1 MLRIDTILRFFA
13 EKTRR
18 TPTFAHPISQLAS
31 VDQIRDPIFEEW
43 RIRFGMRPGLNRK
56 LWEYLYIA
64 QAIRDYIGF
73 RPRRRVLGFGVGRER
88 IPAVLANL
96 DCEVLATDWPAQR
109 NILDSSW
116 AARGLDD
123 LLHPLEDDWDPK
135 LRDIPLCHPEVFR
148 RNVTFQRVDMT
159 DIPTDLRDFDAL
171 WSCGSLEHLGSL
183 RAGLEFIVNAMQC
196 LRPGGV
202 AVHTTEF
209 NVSSNEAT
217 IELPDIC
224 LYRRRDIEELVR
236 ALRRAGHRIAVS
248 FWRPNTPENT
258 AVDEPPFNYEHTMN
272 ARHGNHVFTSI
283 GLIAVK
289 GGRTFPSAHQMDLT
303 ITA

>member
-1 MLRIDTILRFFA
+1 
-13 EKTRR
+13 
-18 TPTFAHPISQLAS
+18 
-31 VDQIRDPIFEEW
+31 
-43 RIRFGMRPGLNRK
+43 MRHGLNRK
-56 LWEYLYIA
+56 FWEYLYIA

-73 RPRRRVLGFGVGRER
+73 KPRRRVLGFGVGRER

-96 DCEVLATDWPAQR
+96 DCEVVATDWPDQR

-123 LLHPLEDDWDPK
+123 LLHPFEDDWDPK
-135 LRDIPLCHPEVFR
+135 LRDIPLCDPEVFR

-159 DIPTDLRDFDAL
+159 DIPTDLREFDAL

-183 RAGLEFIVNAMQC
+183 RAGLEFIVNAMLC

-236 ALRRAGHRIAVS
+236 ALRRAGHRMAVS

-258 AVDEPPFNYEHTMN
+258 AVDEPPFNYEDTMN
-272 ARHGNHVFTSI
+272 TRHGSHVFTSI
-283 GLIAVK
+283 GLIVVK
-289 GGRTFPSAHQMDLT
+289 GPQKR
-303 ITA
+303 

>member
-1 MLRIDTILRFFA
+1 LRIDTILRFFA

-96 DCEVLATDWPAQR
+96 DCEVVATDWPDQR

-123 LLHPLEDDWDPK
+123 LLHPFDDDWDPK
-135 LRDIPLCHPEVFR
+135 LRDIPLCDPEVSR

-159 DIPTDLRDFDAL
+159 DIPTDLRSSTLCGRAARSNTLAVYGQD
-171 WSCGSLEHLGSL
+171 WSLS
-183 RAGLEFIVNAMQC
+183 
-196 LRPGGV
+196 
-202 AVHTTEF
+202 
-209 NVSSNEAT
+209 
-217 IELPDIC
+217 
-224 LYRRRDIEELVR
+224 
-236 ALRRAGHRIAVS
+236 
-248 FWRPNTPENT
+248 
-258 AVDEPPFNYEHTMN
+258 
-272 ARHGNHVFTSI
+272 
-283 GLIAVK
+283 
-289 GGRTFPSAHQMDLT
+289 
-303 ITA
+303 